1 MISWLYGQAFSVFLP
16 CHSPRNW
23 ALQFEHF
30 PNCSLATQHLSE
42 IGSRRR
48 SPVLLCQK
56 LTYRAPKFDSEAN
69 LESCLP
75 ELRSAVSF
83 IAPVEVVHALYWKV
97 STGKTE
103 WRLRKISCWSC
114 FVILQSYPLWIFFI
128 LVDATTQAVV
138 SVENNERLE
147 IDIKNH
153 LASCLTS
160 PSLKSW

>member
-1 MISWLYGQAFSVFLP
+1 MWLVIFNFLP

-23 ALQFEHF
+23 ALQVGHF

-42 IGSRRR
+42 IDSRRR

-56 LTYRAPKFDSEAN
+56 LTFIGHRNFRFWASEVN

-75 ELRSAVSF
+75 ELRSTVSF
-83 IAPVEVVHALYWKV
+83 IAPVEVVHALYWQV

-103 WRLRKISCWSC
+103 WRLRKISCWSH
-114 FVILQSYPLWIFFI
+114 FVILQSNPLWIFFI

-138 SVENNERLE
+138 SVEKQWTAWNR
-147 IDIKNH
+147 H
-153 LASCLTS
+153 
-160 PSLKSW
+160 W